1 MTERKFLL
9 IVLSLLLLTACRRN
23 APMGTFDRQRHQID
37 SILNRCD
44 DIDSLKMMVTAY
56 EKTGNRLGQSSALR
70 ILGKVY
76 RDQSRFE
83 EAIDCHQRSLKVS
96 ELLGD
101 TIEHVRNLNN
111 LGTDYRRLGILD
123 MASDCHY
130 NALSLSMSFSDK
142 TSDEALKN
150 YTVSLNGLGNV
161 YLDLDNYELADSIFH
176 VALATEKRLG
186 SQLGQAINY
195 ANIGAVLEKA
205 GQLDSAYHYYEQ
217 SLRCNEAA
225 GSQLGIS
232 LCHIYFGNIL
242 QKKHQ
247 PERAIQEFATAYEQ
261 LEEEGDTW
269 HWLQSCLSLASV
281 YAQQGKTELAR
292 RYLKQAEQKAVEIK
306 SIEHLA
312 DIHTLFYQ
320 LDRREGNVNDALNHF
335 IKADSYGDSLF
346 NMRTMNHI
354 QNLRLKIERQRRD
367 EAMKMVE
374 NNLKLERQSR
384 NIAYLALAAMFATFL
399 LVLLLMLNN
408 IRNRSRRQQMAR
420 EMQDARENFFTNITH
435 EFRTP
440 LTVILGL
447 TQQLIQGTRG
457 VQDDAPDQK
466 NSTAKANVLNAP
478 DSPNTL
484 NTLKAIE
491 RQGNHLL
498 QLINQLLDISKVKSS
513 VGDSEW
519 THGNVVAF
527 IRMLVE
533 NYHQYAMSRQIELSY
548 NPDQN
553 LVEMDFVPDYI
564 EKIINNLV
572 SNSLKYTKPYGHITI
587 VTRELNDNQ
596 LQLMVKDDGIGI
608 SPDVLPHVFKPFY
621 QGSDDIG
628 NIGTGIGLSL
638 VKSVTEAMKGTISV
652 TSTPDVGTTFTITI
666 PLKHS
671 DTQPKLFS
679 IDDYTTSGSH
689 TSEGNTRPLDEEEA
703 AETATRVLIVEDN
716 SDVAYYIGQ
725 LLTTEHYNVYYAQDG
740 QEGMTRARDLMPDI
754 IITDLMMPGMDG
766 LAFCRQLR
774 ASELLSHIPIIII
787 TAKASDVDRINGI
800 EAGADAYLVKPF
812 NAAELHV
819 RIKKLLEQRHQ
830 LREKFSQALDEDK
843 AITEELKPADQQF
856 IAKAKEVV
864 LSLMKSRQVDA
875 ETLAN
880 HMFVSRA
887 QLNRKLQA
895 ISGLTTTAF
904 ITQVRIRQAKRL
916 LANNPDMPISEVSMK
931 CGYDDVAYFSRSFK
945 QTTGVTPSQFKSA
958 NN

>member
-9 IVLSLLLLTACRRN
+9 IVLSMLLLTACRRN
-23 APMGTFDRQRHQID
+23 APTGSFDRQRYQID

-44 DIDSLKMMVTAY
+44 DIDSLKLMVTAY
-56 EKTGNRLGQSSALR
+56 EKTGNRLGLSSALR

-96 ELLGD
+96 EMQGD

-130 NALSLSMSFSDK
+130 QALSLSMSFSDK

-161 YLDLDNYELADSIFH
+161 YLDLNNYELADSIFH

-195 ANIGAVLEKA
+195 ANIGSVLEKA

-217 SLRCNEAA
+217 SLHCNEAA

-242 QKKHQ
+242 QKKQQ
-247 PERAIQEFATAYEQ
+247 PERAIQEYAKAYEQ
-261 LEEEGDTW
+261 LEQEGDTW
-269 HWLQSCLSLASV
+269 HWLESCLSLSRI
-281 YAQQGKTELAR
+281 YAKQGKAAQAHQ
-292 RYLKQAEQKAVEIK
+292 YLKLAEQKATEIK
-306 SIEHLA
+306 STEHLA
-312 DIHTLFYQ
+312 EIHTQLYQ
-320 LDRREGNVNDALNHF
+320 LARREGNVNGALDHYL
-335 IKADSYGDSLF
+335 IADRYGDSLF
-346 NMRTMNHI
+346 NLRTMNHI
-354 QNLRLKIERQRRD
+354 QNLRLKIERQRND
-367 EAMKMVE
+367 EAVKLAE
-374 NNLKLERQSR
+374 NNLELERQSR
-384 NIAYLALAAMFATFL
+384 NVAYLALAAMFMAFL
-399 LVLLLMLNN
+399 LVLLLMMNH
-408 IRNRSRRQQMAR
+408 IRNRARRQQMAR
-420 EMQDARENFFTNITH
+420 ELQDARENFFTNVTH

-447 TQQLIQGTRG
+447 TQQLKQGIRKEQEQTSTN
-457 VQDDAPDQK
+457 A
-466 NSTAKANVLNAP
+466 STAKPVQAMGKGNMQNAL
-478 DSPNTL
+478 D
-484 NTLKAIE
+484 AIE

-564 EKIINNLV
+564 EKIISNLL

-587 VTRELNDNQ
+587 VTRKLNDNQ

-652 TSTPDVGTTFTITI
+652 SSTPDVGTTFTITI

-679 IDDYTTSGSH
+679 IDDYTTTNSH
-689 TSEGNTRPLDEEEA
+689 ISDDDTRPLDEEET

-740 QEGMTRARDLMPDI
+740 QEGMSRARDLMPDI

-787 TAKASDVDRINGI
+787 TAKASDVDRISGF
-800 EAGADAYLVKPF
+800 EAGVDAYLVKPF

-819 RIKKLLEQRHQ
+819 RIKKLLEQRRQ
-830 LREKFSQALDEDK
+830 LREKFSQVLDEDK
-843 AITEELKPADQQF
+843 AIAEELKPADQQF

-931 CGYDDVAYFSRSFK
+931 CGYDDVAYFSRTFK